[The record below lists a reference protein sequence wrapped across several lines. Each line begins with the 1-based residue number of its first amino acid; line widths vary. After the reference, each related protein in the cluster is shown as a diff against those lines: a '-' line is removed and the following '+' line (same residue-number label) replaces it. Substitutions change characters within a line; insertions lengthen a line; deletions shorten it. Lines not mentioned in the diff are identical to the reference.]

1 MDSNEYY
8 LFNASAA
15 QLENLR
21 TFLHSDQ
28 KTNQLLAI
36 GMMQT
41 GGLPNALV
49 ADVLQLYLDKRTG
62 YTKRY
67 SETKVLIGVKS
78 EIESLLIKFG
88 YDEFIFPDPLHP
100 VFKDGET
107 AFQKMKAT
115 GVDPNKF
122 VACFPAEFV
131 FKGHRFEDWAVAQKV
146 EQEVLNFD
154 TELNLKGMGLEKIP
168 EVVGAFNQLKRLN
181 VFNNKIKQ
189 LPASFASLDQLE
201 ELVLGKNNIN
211 SYSPALFSLKSL
223 MFLDLSE
230 NELPDF
236 SPKFARLEKMEWLFL
251 AKNFIRE
258 LSPEIVKMKSLK
270 HFSVAF
276 NSIAE
281 IPSFIGEMGDLE
293 VLNLEGNQINTVPEE
308 LGQLTKLRSLN
319 LHDNPLAKNISEKI
333 RLKKLLPRYCEL
345 II

>member
-21 TFLHSDQ
+21 AFLHSDQ

-41 GGLPNALV
+41 GGLPQAMV
-49 ADVLQLYLDKRTG
+49 ADILQLYLDKRTG

-78 EIESLLIKFG
+78 EIESLLVKFG
-88 YDEFIFPDPLHP
+88 YDEFIFSDPLHP
-100 VFKDGET
+100 FFKDGAA
-107 AFQKMKAT
+107 AFQKMVVS

-131 FKGHRFEDWAVAQKV
+131 FKGNRFEDGAVARKV

-154 TELNLKGMGLEKIP
+154 TELNLKGMGLEEIP
-168 EVVGAFNQLKRLN
+168 EVVGAFSQLKRLN
-181 VFNNKIKQ
+181 VFDNKIKQ

-201 ELVLGKNNIN
+201 ELVLGKNNIK
-211 SYSPALFSLKSL
+211 SYSPALFSLNSL

-230 NELPDF
+230 NEIPCF
-236 SPKFARLEKMEWLFL
+236 SPMFARLKKMEWLFL
-251 AKNFIRE
+251 AKNLIRE
-258 LSPEIVKMKSLK
+258 LPPEMVEMQSLK
-270 HFSVAF
+270 HFSIAF
-276 NSIAE
+276 NAISE
-281 IPSFIGEMGDLE
+281 IPPFIGEMGHLE
-293 VLNLEGNQINTVPEE
+293 FLNLEGNQINTVPEA

-319 LHDNPLAKNISEKI
+319 LQDNPIAKNISEKI